1 MRKNKKTAG
10 ISAKQTGK
18 KVGGMTTVKQLMPYL
33 GRRRLSLLLTLLLA
47 AASVVLQ
54 LYVPVLFGSAIDA
67 LSGGVDHA
75 AMGRSLLLGS
85 VHIPHESA

>member
-33 GRRRLSLLLTLLLA
+33 GRRRLSLLLTLLPA
-47 AASVVLQ
+47 AWIMQPWGAVCCLRRHSRQ
-54 LYVPVLFGSAIDA
+54 ARECAHS
-67 LSGGVDHA
+67 S
-75 AMGRSLLLGS
+75 
-85 VHIPHESA
+85 